1 MVVVV
6 EQKER
11 EREGEECFPSAEE
24 ASISVGTLYQN
35 GDPLGRRELG
45 RCVVGWISQGMHSMA
60 SDFAS
65 AEIQGEFSE
74 LRQRLGMGGGGAVP
88 NAAGGL
94 AFVIQAQPYL
104 YAIPMPKGL
113 ESLCF
118 KACTHYPTLFDHFQ
132 RELRDILQGL
142 QRQAVFAEWR
152 STESWKLLKEFANS
166 GHSLALPILLFF
178 SLDGPSQ
185 LIILLRGSYL

>member
-11 EREGEECFPSAEE
+11 EREGEECLPSAEE
-24 ASISVGTLYQN
+24 ASISVGTIYQN

-45 RCVVGWISQGMHSMA
+45 RCVVGWISQGMRSMA
-60 SDFAS
+60 SDLAS

-74 LRQRLGMGGGGAVP
+74 LRQRLGMGGG
-88 NAAGGL
+88 AASNGSGSL

-104 YAIPMPKGL
+104 YAVPMPKGL

-142 QRQAVFAEWR
+142 QRQAVFVDWR

-166 GHSLALPILLFF
+166 GHSLAFPILLCV
-178 SLDGPSQ
+178 SLDDIS
-185 LIILLRGSYL
+185 